1 MKNWNPFKK
10 IGKARKNPSSQNIFG
25 KTSDIPPV
33 QTNDN
38 SNQKTKPDEMEKD
51 LIDGMGYKSCWAVVK
66 GSSQQEIV
74 EALLQKDTEIY
85 TYHDGLEKIYNSPYP
100 YTDHAVFVTA
110 DFEGTNYIIG
120 STVNKFFY
128 DEDLLRQS
136 FQSFPKAYLY
146 MTHRVSECHGFAM
159 LENGTITRLYRFD
172 EEEIH
177 SIGKPLEAE
186 KKFGYNLP
194 KSIDE
199 MQDHWDDDTV
209 TKMDEEIIITL
220 ALEQTGIDSEQYP
233 YENVVVGSL
242 KL

>member
-1 MKNWNPFKK
+1 MKNWNPFRK
-10 IGKARKNPSSQNIFG
+10 IGKAP
-25 KTSDIPPV
+25 
-33 QTNDN
+33 
-38 SNQKTKPDEMEKD
+38 NQKTKPDEMEKD
-51 LIDGMGYKSCWAVVK
+51 LVDGMGYKSCWAVVK

-85 TYHDGLEKIYNSPYP
+85 KYHEGLEKTESAPYE
-100 YTDHAVFVTA
+100 DHVVFVTA

-120 STVNKFFY
+120 LAVNELFY

-159 LENGTITRLYRFD
+159 LEKGTITRLYRFD

-199 MQDHWDDDTV
+199 MWDHWDDDTV

-220 ALEQTGIDSEQYP
+220 ALEQTRIDSEHYP

-242 KL
+242 K